1 MANGIRA
8 FSNPK
13 YDYYELTEDLA
24 GLVPKGTIF
33 VHDTDDSVRGSVA
46 QGCLVSC
53 WTPDGNCYKGERT
66 SLAGG
71 SVVFHAEFRNTPMFK
86 KVAPLDQAKLKE
98 IYSTID
104 SVKQQIS
111 DLENVIGKFVGRS
124 ES

>member
-53 WTPDGNCYKGERT
+53 WTPDGNCYKGGCHTGCIQEDSAVYPLFVSAYTRRSQGKGVYNDEYYCQFSRT
-66 SLAGG
+66 WLGRNSGRVKSHGGTGKAGG
-71 SVVFHAEFRNTPMFK
+71 R
-86 KVAPLDQAKLKE
+86 
-98 IYSTID
+98 
-104 SVKQQIS
+104 
-111 DLENVIGKFVGRS
+111 
-124 ES
+124 